1 MIETAGRGVSGD
13 VNVAMGFVARLV
25 LLLSK
30 YFMVGIERAFHA
42 DPSAVLD

>member
-13 VNVAMGFVARLV
+13 VNVAMGLV

-30 YFMVGIERAFHA
+30 YFMVGMERAFHA